1 MMTGNVQRH
10 LMRALG
16 GTPGQPGRRAPDP
29 TSDRPLVVL
38 LIAGLVL
45 AMAAGTQYFAWR
57 ADFPPAFGAP
67 LFVLSAHAVRLL
79 QVAGVL
85 TLASAM
91 PVLTFPRLRW
101 LAGPLLLVSLY
112 PWLGSTGRIYPPY
125 GVFLCHAKWG
135 AHPGAAAPWLR
146 VTWSLH
152 LRESVGTPYLLNP
165 GCRPLCR
172 RPSSPTLES

>member
-91 PVLTFPRLRW
+91 VVLTFPRLRW
-101 LAGPLLLVSLY
+101 LAGPLLLGREGRKLLRLAGEGHILTVAPTRSGKGVSAVIPNL
-112 PWLGSTGRIYPPY
+112 LD
-125 GVFLCHAKWG
+125 
-135 AHPGAAAPWLR
+135 HPGSIIATDPKGENFA
-146 VTWSLH
+146 V
-152 LRESVGTPYLLNP
+152 
-165 GCRPLCR
+165 
-172 RPSSPTLES
+172 